1 MKEKNCTCKQNESE
15 LMTGIKLVTKFLQTL
30 VDLDDK
36 DSISITEES
45 VEMMKEKLSSF
56 IVKEDPERDFVLDND
71 ALSFNDLL
79 WLIDNGHVSNL
90 LLGKRVAIHNPLCK
104 NKYWV
109 VIGVNHDGTKNTVD
123 LRAEVASLDEGVKF
137 NYENNKYNKYKDSD
151 ISKVIKKLVEGFS
164 QTVKDRL
171 ATMDIVTNG
180 EIIKSKIKLLS
191 MTELG
196 LEDYSKYIEKGEG
209 NPYPFLT
216 HRVKDSNGNYV
227 GWATRSCNTGCRT
240 NMWYVGSSGDVTN
253 SIYSNTYSVVPTIR
267 VS

>member
-1 MKEKNCTCKQNESE
+1 MKEKNCNCKQDESE
-15 LMTGIKLVTKFLQTL
+15 LMTGIKLVTNFLQTL
-30 VDLDDK
+30 VNPDNK

-56 IVKEDPERDFVLDND
+56 IVNEDPERDFVLDND

-123 LRAEVASLDEGVKF
+123 LRAEVASLDEEVKF
-137 NYENNKYNKYKDSD
+137 NSENNKYKDSN

-196 LEDYSKYIEKGEG
+196 LEDYSDYIEKGEG

-216 HRVKDSNGNYV
+216 HMMKNSNGNYV
-227 GWATRSCNTGCRT
+227 YWATRSRDTTDSTRVWFVACYGA
-240 NMWYVGSSGDVTN
+240 VGYNVCG
-253 SIYSNTYSVVPTIR
+253 YMCSVVPTIR

>member
-15 LMTGIKLVTKFLQTL
+15 LMIGIKLVTNFLQTL
-30 VDLDDK
+30 VNPNNK
-36 DSISITEES
+36 DSITEEN

-56 IVKEDPERDFVLDND
+56 IVKEDSERDFVLDND

-109 VIGVNHDGTKNTVD
+109 VIGVNHDGTKNAVD
-123 LRAEVASLDEGVKF
+123 LRAEVASLGEEVEFDS
-137 NYENNKYNKYKDSD
+137 ENNKYKDSN
-151 ISKVIKKLVEGFS
+151 ISKVIEKLVEGFS

-196 LEDYSKYIEKGEG
+196 LEDYLDYIEKGEG

-216 HRVKDSNGNYV
+216 HMMKDSNGKYIY
-227 GWATRSCNTGCRT
+227 WATRSRDTYNST
-240 NMWYVGSSGDVTN
+240 NVWFVGSGGTVT
-253 SIYSNTYSVVPTIR
+253 SYAYFNTYFVVPTIR